1 MFLKEDFLLF
11 STSITN
17 QNLHNYLYFAIFPIR
32 NSYKQN
38 KPILQYHI
46 DINTCCMKPYHWLPL
61 WNQNSQKH
69 AQKLQVLNMYRY

>member
-46 DINTCCMKPYHWLPL
+46 DINTCCMKPYH
-61 WNQNSQKH
+61 
-69 AQKLQVLNMYRY
+69 